1 MKLRISGSVFAVTM
15 ILLSGTAYAADSLKE
30 ALLEGTPYID
40 ARYRFEYVE
49 QDGLANDAEA
59 STLRTRFGYKTG
71 TYENF
76 SAVLEFENITQVGDD
91 DYNDTLNGRTT
102 YPVVADVENTE
113 VNQSFLQYTG
123 IPETTVKLGRQVIT
137 LDGHRFVGHVGW
149 RQNNQTFDA
158 ITISNKSLPD
168 TEIRYGYINGVNRI
182 FGDGSPAGDWDS
194 DSHLFNISNT
204 STPLGK
210 IVVYSYLLDF
220 EMDAPAASNQSFG
233 ISLDGKQK
241 LTEHLTGNYYGE
253 YAFQQDY
260 GSNTTDYDADYYH
273 VSGGL
278 SCHGLT
284 TTVGYEVLG
293 SDNGM
298 AAFSTPLAT
307 LHKWNGWADVFL
319 ATPATG
325 LEDFYVDVT
334 YKVSGIEGDM
344 KFLNGLL
351 AKVQYHDFSA
361 EEGSM
366 DYGTEWGVYV
376 KQPITKNVYAE
387 VKYADYDTDG
397 FATDRKKVVFGLGVT
412 Y

>member
-182 FGDGSPAGDWDS
+182 FGDDSPAGDWDS

-220 EMDAPAASNQSFG
+220 EMDAPAASNKSFG
-233 ISLDGKQK
+233 ISLDGKQ
-241 LTEHLTGNYYGE
+241 
-253 YAFQQDY
+253 
-260 GSNTTDYDADYYH
+260 
-273 VSGGL
+273 
-278 SCHGLT
+278 
-284 TTVGYEVLG
+284 
-293 SDNGM
+293 
-298 AAFSTPLAT
+298 
-307 LHKWNGWADVFL
+307 
-319 ATPATG
+319 
-325 LEDFYVDVT
+325 
-334 YKVSGIEGDM
+334 
-344 KFLNGLL
+344 
-351 AKVQYHDFSA
+351 
-361 EEGSM
+361 
-366 DYGTEWGVYV
+366 
-376 KQPITKNVYAE
+376 
-387 VKYADYDTDG
+387 
-397 FATDRKKVVFGLGVT
+397 
-412 Y
+412 

>member
-1 MKLRISGSVFAVTM
+1 MNKRISGSVFAITLF
-15 ILLSGTAYAADSLKE
+15 LLGGTAHGADTFKE

-49 QDGLANDAEA
+49 QDGLTDDAEA
-59 STLRTRFGYKTG
+59 STLRTRVGYKTG
-71 TYENF
+71 SYENF
-76 SAVLEFENITQVGDD
+76 TAVIEFENITQIGDD

-113 VNQSFLQYTG
+113 VNQSYLQYTG

-158 ITISNKSLPD
+158 VTISNKGLPD
-168 TEIRYGYINGVNRI
+168 TELTYSYINGVNRI
-182 FGDGSPAGDWDS
+182 FGDDSPAGDWDS

-210 IVVYSYLLDF
+210 IVAYSYLLDF
-220 EMDAPAASNQSFG
+220 ETDAPALSSQSYG
-233 ISLDGKQK
+233 ISLTGKQK
-241 LTEHLTGNYYGE
+241 LSENVTGSYHGE
-253 YAFQQDY
+253 YAYQMDF
-260 GSNTTDYDADYYH
+260 GPNTTDYDADYYH
-273 VSGGL
+273 ISGGL
-278 SCHGLT
+278 GCHGLT
-284 TTVGYEVLG
+284 ATVGYEVLG

-298 AAFSTPLAT
+298 AAFTTPLAT

-319 ATPATG
+319 ATPANG

-334 YKVSGIEGDM
+334 YKVSGIEGDLE
-344 KFLNGLL
+344 FLNGLL
-351 AKVQYHDFSA
+351 AKVQYHDYSA

-376 KQPITKNVYAE
+376 KQPITKHVYAE

-397 FATDRKKVVFGLGVT
+397 FATDRKKVVFGLGVQ

>member
-1 MKLRISGSVFAVTM
+1 MKLRNSGSVFTVA
-15 ILLSGTAYAADSLKE
+15 ILLLSSPAFAADTFKE

-40 ARYRFEYVE
+40 VRYRFEYVD
-49 QDGLANDAEA
+49 QDGLANEAEA

-71 TYENF
+71 TYEDF
-76 SAVLEFENITQVGDD
+76 SAVLEFENITQIGDD

-113 VNQSFLQYTG
+113 VNQSYLQYTG

-158 ITISNKSLPD
+158 VTIVNKSLPE
-168 TEIRYGYINGVNRI
+168 TTLTYGYINGVNRI
-182 FGDGSPAGDWDS
+182 FGDDSPAGDWDS
-194 DSHLFNISNT
+194 DSHLFNIANE

-210 IVVYSYLLDF
+210 IVAYSYLLDF
-220 EMDAPAASNQSFG
+220 ETDAPAASSQTYG

-241 LTEHLTGNYYGE
+241 LTEHVTGKYYGE
-253 YAFQQDY
+253 YARQMDY
-260 GSNTTDYDADYYH
+260 GPNTTDYEANYWH
-273 VSGGL
+273 INGAL

-293 SDNGM
+293 SDNGNVGF
-298 AAFSTPLAT
+298 ATPLAT

-319 ATPATG
+319 ATPANG
-325 LEDFYVDVT
+325 LEDFYVDLT
-334 YKVSGIEGDM
+334 YKVSGVEGDLA
-344 KFLNGLL
+344 FFNGML
-351 AKVQYHDFSA
+351 AKVQYHDYSA

-387 VKYADYDTDG
+387 VKYADYNTDG
-397 FATDRKKVVFGLGVT
+397 FATDRKKIIFGLGVT